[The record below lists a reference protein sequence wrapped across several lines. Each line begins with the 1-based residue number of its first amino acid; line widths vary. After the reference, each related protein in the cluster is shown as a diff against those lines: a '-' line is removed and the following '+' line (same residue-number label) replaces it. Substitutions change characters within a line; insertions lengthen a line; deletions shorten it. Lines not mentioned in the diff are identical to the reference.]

1 MGALMSCAAKGAAM
15 AIAIK
20 ISRQI
25 RRILTTI
32 APMDQCGFA
41 FIPHHT
47 ILHNA
52 PEDQQEGGELDVLRV
67 DLGSSLLNSDK
78 V

>member
-1 MGALMSCAAKGAAM
+1 MGALMSCPAKGAAM

-25 RRILTTI
+25 RRILTKI

-41 FIPHHT
+41 FIPPHKSST
-47 ILHNA
+47 T
-52 PEDQQEGGELDVLRV
+52 LRKIRK
-67 DLGSSLLNSDK
+67 K
-78 V
+78 VVN